1 MELAHHRDGSGEPLV
16 LIHGIGHHRQGWEP
30 VIALLR
36 NQRDV
41 IAIDL
46 PGFGASPMPPAGT
59 PAGIES
65 LTALVSSFLDSAGLG
80 RPHVAGNS
88 LGGWIALELARG
100 GRVASATGLSPAG
113 FHNRAE
119 GLYQRS
125 SLRLARAA
133 SCPLQRRGERL
144 LTRSRARQL
153 AFGQLVAHPERVP
166 AAQAAPTIRALA
178 GAGWFDETLVAIT
191 GARRFRGGEQVTVP
205 VSIAWGQA
213 DRLLL
218 PHQAR
223 RAAREIPT
231 ARAIT
236 LHGCGHVPFYDDP
249 QQVAQ
254 VLLQGSSGR

>member
-1 MELAHHRDGSGEPLV
+1 MELVHHREGAGEPLV
-16 LIHGIGHHRQGWEP
+16 LIHGIGHHWQGWEP

-36 NQRDV
+36 DQREV

-65 LTALVSSFLDSAGLG
+65 LTALVSRFLDSVGLD

-88 LGGWIALELARG
+88 LGGWIALELARQ

-119 GLYQRS
+119 GLYQRT

-133 SCPLQRRGERL
+133 GRPLQRRGGRL
-144 LTRSRARQL
+144 LTRPRARRL

-166 AAQAAPTIRALA
+166 AAQAAQAIRALA

-191 GARRFRGGEQVTVP
+191 GAHRFDGGEQVSVP
-205 VSIAWGQA
+205 VSIAWGER

-218 PHQAR
+218 PHQAH
-223 RAAREIPT
+223 RAARAIPD
-231 ARAIT
+231 ASVIT
-236 LHGCGHVPFYDDP
+236 LRGCGHVPCYDDP